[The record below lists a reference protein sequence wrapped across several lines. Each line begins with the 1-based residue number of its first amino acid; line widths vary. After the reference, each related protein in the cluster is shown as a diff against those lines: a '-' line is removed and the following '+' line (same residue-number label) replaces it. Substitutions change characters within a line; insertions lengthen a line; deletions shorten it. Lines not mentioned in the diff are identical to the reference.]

1 MEDNFRIGI
10 VGGKGKMGSFFAKF
24 FREKGYEVL
33 IKDVDLGP
41 SYEELCKTSKVIL
54 LSVPLDRFP
63 QVVSELSPYVREEN
77 WVFDIC
83 SLKLDPVRIMRR
95 YLKKGEVLAT
105 HPLFGPYEKS
115 LKDRIIAYYPVRGKG
130 IKAWFIELFSSAGAK
145 LVYVP
150 PREHDRMMG
159 LIQVMN
165 HFFLV
170 LFGNILAGS
179 KLDLKRIV
187 DLSTPSFEGILQVLR
202 RLAWQDENLYAR
214 IQLDNPFGRQFRRLF
229 LRECKRLI
237 KALDYSEDPER
248 IFKEKFIKA
257 KLIAKEL
264 DRLLPRKD

>member
-10 VGGKGKMGSFFAKF
+10 VGGKGRMGNFFANF
-24 FREKGYEVL
+24 FRERGYEVV
-33 IKDVDLGP
+33 IKDVNLGP
-41 SYEELCKTSKVIL
+41 SYEELCRTSKVIL

-63 QVVSELSPYVREEN
+63 QVVSELSPYVLEEN
-77 WVFDIC
+77 WIFDIC
-83 SLKLDPVRIMRR
+83 SLKLEPVRIMKR

-115 LKDRIIAYYPVRGKG
+115 LKDKIIAYYPIRGKG

-159 LIQVMN
+159 LIQGMN

-170 LFGNILAGS
+170 LLGNILAES
-179 KLDLKRIV
+179 KLDLKKIV
-187 DLSTPSFEGILQVLR
+187 ELSTPSFEGILQVLR

-214 IQLDNPFGRQFRRLF
+214 IQLDNPFVRRFRSLF
-229 LRECKRLI
+229 LRECKRLV
-237 KALDYSEDPER
+237 KALDHSEDPDQ

-257 KLIAKEL
+257 KVIAKEL
-264 DRLLPRKD
+264 DGLLSGKY